1 MNSQLL
7 KLDSS
12 FSHQKLEF
20 NVLSIDYIYLVEI
33 HDFSS
38 FILGVN

>member
-7 KLDSS
+7 KLDFS

-33 HDFSS
+33 YDFSS